1 MWVKLYSEVWL
12 WRVWFSRALSDINA
26 DRRTLWLMMRR
37 CVVVIR
43 LYGCVIRYRIITRSR
58 KRIRCWILHV
68 KQNIFGILCMKPVI
82 WTFSCLICC
91 IIISVLCLFAF
102 HFIFFSKFCLTLI
115 FLPAVV
121 WRWWN
126 RSFRATLYLP
136 RYSRHSCAQLHWEQ
150 EDLPPQNLFCLS
162 NWKKK
167 PIKNFAMGYSPQP
180 ISPFTRQTEREA
192 RALRGNLP
200 RWVGTTYHSHAI
212 TH

>member
-1 MWVKLYSEVWL
+1 
-12 WRVWFSRALSDINA
+12 
-26 DRRTLWLMMRR
+26 MRR

-43 LYGCVIRYRIITRSR
+43 LYGCVISYRIITRSR

-150 EDLPPQNLFCLS
+150 VDLPSQNLVCLS
-162 NWKKK
+162 NWKNNQKLYYGLLSSADTVVHMTNWTGSTCTARQLTSVGRDHISQ
-167 PIKNFAMGYSPQP
+167 PCNYSL
-180 ISPFTRQTEREA
+180 SLLYWT
-192 RALRGNLP
+192 G
-200 RWVGTTYHSHAI
+200 
-212 TH
+212 